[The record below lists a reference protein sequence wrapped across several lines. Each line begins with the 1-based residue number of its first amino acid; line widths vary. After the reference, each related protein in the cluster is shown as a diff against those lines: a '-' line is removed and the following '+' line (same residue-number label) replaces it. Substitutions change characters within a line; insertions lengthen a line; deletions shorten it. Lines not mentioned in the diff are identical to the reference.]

1 MGGPLKEDRGG
12 RLRKRDIRTMKGA
25 QPLWASVDP
34 HRVPGIRHR
43 GYAEVGFVR
52 RVKRVVA
59 LMVVSG
65 LALGLGGCVEPDPE
79 EARTP
84 SDAPTVVNSAPQ
96 TDSEGKTVPTPGGE
110 TTAAE
115 TTDGEA
121 PAGGGDVAAGQA
133 FFETTCQG
141 CHANLGQEALVG
153 PKLAGGGRPEDLIR
167 TTVENGRGAMPP
179 GLAQGEDL
187 DNVVAFVLSIQ

>member
-1 MGGPLKEDRGG
+1 MNGPR
-12 RLRKRDIRTMKGA
+12 
-25 QPLWASVDP
+25 PLWASGNP

-52 RVKRVVA
+52 RVKWVMA
-59 LMVVSG
+59 LMVASG
-65 LALGLGGCVEPDPE
+65 LALGLGGCVEPDPNAAE
-79 EARTP
+79 TP

-96 TDSEGKTVPTPGGE
+96 TDSTGKTVPAPGAE
-110 TTAAE
+110 TTPDA

-141 CHANLGQEALVG
+141 CHANLGQEAAVG
-153 PKLAGGGRPEDLIR
+153 PKLAGGGRPEELIR
-167 TTVENGRGAMPP
+167 TTVVNGRGVMPA
-179 GLAQGEDL
+179 GLATGADL